1 MLGER
6 IKTAN
11 TSRNTPGEAFG
22 NWKVIHRVPNP
33 APLENFRGFWY
44 WVGGVNVF
52 LTKRRLE
59 K

>member
-33 APLENFRGFWY
+33 APLENFRVFWY

-52 LTKRRLE
+52 LT
-59 K
+59 